1 LLHSH
6 FATRNIS
13 WRGQNNAPRNV
24 DRSIFNRLAGLFLVI
39 AGLGFVWPLW
49 SRGSIAMQ
57 KSSYDLSA
65 DERRVVRKWRIAV
78 VGFYGSLLVILA
90 LLAFAGDKDFLV
102 ARTDLPAALQNK

>member
-13 WRGQNNAPRNV
+13 WRGQKNAPRNV
-24 DRSIFNRLAGLFLVI
+24 DRSIFNRLAGLFLLSR
-39 AGLGFVWPLW
+39 GLFVWLLW